1 MSTKT
6 QNTQKSETKK
16 PAKPAVEPLSPIEE
30 IAPAPEL
37 TQTGQALLPGEL
49 PPDLARKQVRDVQVV
64 AGNQF
69 VQREL
74 LKGVIQ
80 RQPPSEGGNTTPIPT
95 LGTTE
100 AKGAFALHVLKEA
113 YGDLIKKE
121 SKVVAKTNEKE
132 LRDAYDQSM
141 INLDRKYK
149 EEDGTFNKWKA
160 GDSKRHPTMSEEMVG
175 FWDQDSGDVLIDTS
189 KKPDQ
194 QVVTLVHEMLHANA
208 AGDFAETMGK
218 TIDEGMTEKL
228 TQEAFAKAGYSAPG
242 GFNVGEMALVG
253 RLAGMFGENLMM
265 LSYFRGSAIL
275 RSMVSSVLK
284 DEDIF
289 DKLVRAVKADNTGYV
304 DIFLNR
310 YERAAAGA
318 ELDKKTAAI
327 NSLLDWLV
335 WDEHIT
341 AVENIWYGS
350 TDDERVQLR
359 GVIRPRITSL
369 SNHGHRARLRIL
381 IGS

>member
-1 MSTKT
+1 M
-6 QNTQKSETKK
+6 
-16 PAKPAVEPLSPIEE
+16 
-30 IAPAPEL
+30 
-37 TQTGQALLPGEL
+37 
-49 PPDLARKQVRDVQVV
+49 
-64 AGNQF
+64 
-69 VQREL
+69 
-74 LKGVIQ
+74 
-80 RQPPSEGGNTTPIPT
+80 
-95 LGTTE
+95 
-100 AKGAFALHVLKEA
+100 
-113 YGDLIKKE
+113 
-121 SKVVAKTNEKE
+121 
-132 LRDAYDQSM
+132 
-141 INLDRKYK
+141 
-149 EEDGTFNKWKA
+149 
-160 GDSKRHPTMSEEMVG
+160 
-175 FWDQDSGDVLIDTS
+175 
-189 KKPDQ
+189 
-194 QVVTLVHEMLHANA
+194 
-208 AGDFAETMGK
+208 
-218 TIDEGMTEKL
+218 
-228 TQEAFAKAGYSAPG
+228 
-242 GFNVGEMALVG
+242 VG